1 MFGRAFSAEQI
12 FKDVDNVEPG
22 EDFVERIAAA
32 VGSCDVLLP
41 LIDEQWLTILME
53 AFNVASIIQR
63 ITSGMRLRRDKA
75 EDSSDPDLVGNARM
89 R

>member
-22 EDFVERIAAA
+22 EDFV
-32 VGSCDVLLP
+32 
-41 LIDEQWLTILME
+41 
-53 AFNVASIIQR
+53 QR
-63 ITSGMRLRRDKA
+63 SLRR
-75 EDSSDPDLVGNARM
+75 SDLVTYSR

>member
-41 LIDEQWLTILME
+41 LIDEQWLTIT
-53 AFNVASIIQR
+53 NGGVQR
-63 ITSGMRLRRDKA
+63 RLDNPENYVRHEIETGGVD
-75 EDSSDPDLVGNARM
+75 DPDLVDNARM

>member
-12 FKDVDNVEPG
+12 FQDVDNVEPG

-41 LIDEQWLTILME
+41 LIDEQC
-53 AFNVASIIQR
+53 
-63 ITSGMRLRRDKA
+63 
-75 EDSSDPDLVGNARM
+75 
-89 R
+89 